1 MKIFQ
6 IKNNGRGFTLVEM
19 LIVIAIIAILSS
31 LVLVGVSRFRPG
43 AYDAQRIS
51 DLQKIQSYLEIYY
64 TKYRAYPS
72 VADWAALQ
80 TTLINE
86 TGIDRVPNDPLF
98 NPATGQ
104 GQSYFYCYS
113 NSDNQSYILGAYLS
127 TNNHSA
133 LSDDYDGGISGYSCT
148 AGADCVGDSNNNN
161 FCIRN

>member
-104 GQSYFYCYS
+104 GQPYFYCYS
-113 NSDNQSYILGAYLS
+113 GDSQSYILGARLA
-127 TNNHSA
+127 TDNHSA
-133 LSDDYDGGISGYSCT
+133 LNDDMDTT
-148 AGADCVGDSNNNN
+148 AGYTCTGGSCLDGDNG
-161 FCIRN
+161 FCIK